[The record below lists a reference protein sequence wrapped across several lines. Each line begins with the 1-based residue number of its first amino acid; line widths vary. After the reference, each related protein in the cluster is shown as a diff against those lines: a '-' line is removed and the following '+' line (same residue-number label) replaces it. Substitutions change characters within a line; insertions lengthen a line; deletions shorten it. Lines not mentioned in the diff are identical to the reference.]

1 MEADAKGMARI
12 VLADDHTMVRDGL
25 RRVIEAEPD
34 LKVVGEAADVHATIA
49 QVAAL
54 RPDVLLLDVSMPGG
68 GGISALDEIRKASAA
83 TRILIL
89 TMHEDPAY
97 LRVALASGASGFL
110 LKHAAAQELGA
121 AIRAVLQGR
130 TYVDPTLAGTALHE
144 LLRTPQQSQPS
155 QETPP
160 ERLSPRETQVLRDLA
175 LGFTNKEVAQRLAV
189 SVKSIET
196 YRARLF
202 EKLGLERRAD
212 LVRYAIAHN
221 LMANDDKAVS
231 ARE

>member
-1 MEADAKGMARI
+1 
-12 VLADDHTMVRDGL
+12 LADDHTLVRDGL

-34 LKVVGEAADVHATIA
+34 LKVVGEAADGRATIA
-49 QVAAL
+49 EVAAL

-68 GGISALDEIRKASAA
+68 GGIAALDEIRRASPA
-83 TRILIL
+83 TRILVL

-110 LKHAAAQELGA
+110 LKHAAGRELVA
-121 AIRAVLQGR
+121 AIRVLLQGR
-130 TYVDPTLAGTALHE
+130 TYVDPTLAGTALNE
-144 LLRTPQQSQPS
+144 VLRPPQQSQPS
-155 QETPP
+155 QDAQP

-175 LGFTNKEVAQRLAV
+175 LGFTNKEVAQHLAV

-202 EKLGLERRAD
+202 EKLGLDRRAD

-221 LMANDDKAVS
+221 LIIIDDKA
-231 ARE
+231 AFGT

>member
-1 MEADAKGMARI
+1 MARI
-12 VLADDHTMVRDGL
+12 VLADDHGLVRDGL

-34 LKVVGEAADVHATIA
+34 LKVVGEAANVAATIA
-49 QVAAL
+49 EVATH

-68 GGISALDEIRKASAA
+68 GGIAALDEIRKASAA
-83 TRILIL
+83 TRILVL

-97 LRVALASGASGFL
+97 LRVALVSGASGFL
-110 LKHAAAQELGA
+110 LKHAAGQELVA
-121 AIRAVLQGR
+121 AIRAILQGR
-130 TYVDPTLAGTALHE
+130 TYVDPTLAGVALHE
-144 LLRTPQQSQPS
+144 ALQPTQAS
-155 QETPP
+155 RETAA

-189 SVKSIET
+189 SVKSVET

-221 LMANDDKAVS
+221 LMTPDDKAAVG
-231 ARE
+231 A

>member
-1 MEADAKGMARI
+1 MARI
-12 VLADDHTMVRDGL
+12 VLADDHTLVRDGL
-25 RRVIEAEPD
+25 RRFIEAESD
-34 LKVVGEAADVHATIA
+34 LKVVGEAADGRATIA
-49 QVAAL
+49 EVAAL

-68 GGISALDEIRKASAA
+68 GGIAALDEIRRASPA
-83 TRILIL
+83 TRILVL

-110 LKHAAAQELGA
+110 LKHAAGRELVV
-121 AIRAVLQGR
+121 AIRVLLQGR
-130 TYVDPTLAGTALHE
+130 TYVDPTLAGTALNE
-144 LLRTPQQSQPS
+144 VLRPPQQSQPS
-155 QETPP
+155 QDAQP

-175 LGFTNKEVAQRLAV
+175 LGFTNKEVAQHLAV

-202 EKLGLERRAD
+202 EKLGLDRRAD

-221 LMANDDKAVS
+221 LIVIDDKA
-231 ARE
+231 AFGT

>member
-1 MEADAKGMARI
+1 MARI
-12 VLADDHTMVRDGL
+12 VLADDHTLVRDGL

-34 LKVVGEAADVHATIA
+34 LKVVGEAANVAATIA
-49 QVAAL
+49 AVATL

-68 GGISALDEIRKASAA
+68 GGIAALAQLRKASAS
-83 TRILIL
+83 TRILVL

-97 LRVALASGASGFL
+97 LRLALGSGATGFL
-110 LKHAAAQELGA
+110 VKHAAGRELVA
-121 AIRAVLQGR
+121 ALRAVVQGR
-130 TYVDPTLAGTALHE
+130 TYVDPVLAGVALHE
-144 LLRTPQQSQPS
+144 VIQPAGRGRG
-155 QETPP
+155 PGAAP

-175 LGFTNKEVAQRLAV
+175 YGFTNKEVAERLAV
-189 SVKSIET
+189 SVKSVET

-221 LMANDDKAVS
+221 LMTVDDKQAVG
-231 ARE
+231 A

>member
-1 MEADAKGMARI
+1 MARI
-12 VLADDHTMVRDGL
+12 VLADDHTLVRDGL
-25 RRVIEAEPD
+25 RRVIEAESD
-34 LKVVGEAADVHATIA
+34 LKVVGEAADGRATIA
-49 QVAAL
+49 EVAAL

-68 GGISALDEIRKASAA
+68 GGIAALDEIRRASPA
-83 TRILIL
+83 TRILVL

-110 LKHAAAQELGA
+110 LKHAAGRELVV
-121 AIRAVLQGR
+121 AIRVLLQGR
-130 TYVDPTLAGTALHE
+130 TYVDPTLAGTALNE
-144 LLRTPQQSQPS
+144 VLRPPQQSQPS
-155 QETPP
+155 QDAQP

-175 LGFTNKEVAQRLAV
+175 LGFTNKEVAQHLAV

-202 EKLGLERRAD
+202 EKLGLDRRAD

-221 LMANDDKAVS
+221 LIVIDDKA
-231 ARE
+231 AFGT